1 MKVTVV
7 DNRDS
12 FTFNLVQAFGELGA
26 VVAVVDGYLVSA
38 DEVLATT
45 PDLICLGPG
54 PRGPADLDALVA
66 LTLALKGRAPL
77 LGVCLGLQAMI
88 RADGGRCERALA
100 PVHGERRPV
109 LHDGTGL
116 FDGLPSPLTVMRYHS
131 LVAATVPAPLTIT
144 ATDAEGQVM
153 AVADASS
160 RRWAVQF
167 HPESIGTEGGMVL
180 LANALRLVGFDL
192 KVHHRPGSIPAPGRP
207 AW

>member
-26 VVAVVDGYLVSA
+26 ETIVVDGYVVSA
-38 DEVLATT
+38 DDVTATA

-66 LTLALKGRAPL
+66 LTSALKGRAPL
-77 LGVCLGLQAMI
+77 LGVCLGLQAMV
-88 RADGGRCERALA
+88 RADGGHCDRAVA
-100 PVHGERRPV
+100 PVHGERRPIT
-109 LHDGTGL
+109 HDGSGL
-116 FDGLPSPLTVMRYHS
+116 FAGLPSPMTVMRYHS
-131 LVAATVPAPLTIT
+131 LVAVSVPATFEVI
-144 ATDAEGQVM
+144 ARDGDGQVM
-153 AVADASS
+153 AVADAAS

-167 HPESIGTEGGMVL
+167 HPESIGTEGGLVL

-192 KVHHRPGSIPAPGRP
+192 KVQHRPGSIPAPGRP
-207 AW
+207 VW